1 MKEIWKDVKG
11 YEGMYCVSN
20 FGRVKS
26 FKRKKAMIL
35 KPFYNM
41 DGYLNV
47 ELRDSKSR
55 KTISVHRLVAI
66 AFVPNPL
73 NKPQVNHID
82 EVKTNNNISNLE
94 WVTQKENMNH
104 GTRIERVT
112 KKLSIPVTGINLKTK
127 EIVQFP
133 SVKEAGRNGF
143 TAPNIL
149 GVLKGN
155 AKYHKG
161 YEWYKTEDYI
171 SRYIDLVHVIDE
183 LEKERE

>member
-112 KKLSIPVTGINLKTK
+112 KN
-127 EIVQFP
+127 
-133 SVKEAGRNGF
+133 
-143 TAPNIL
+143 
-149 GVLKGN
+149 
-155 AKYHKG
+155 
-161 YEWYKTEDYI
+161 
-171 SRYIDLVHVIDE
+171 
-183 LEKERE
+183 